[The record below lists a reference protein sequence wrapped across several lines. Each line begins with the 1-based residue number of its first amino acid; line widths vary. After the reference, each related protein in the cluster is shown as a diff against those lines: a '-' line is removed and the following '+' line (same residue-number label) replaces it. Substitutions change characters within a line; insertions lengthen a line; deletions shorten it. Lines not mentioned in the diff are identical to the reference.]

1 MSKSVVRAL
10 ILGGALLL
18 SLPSFALTATGAQS
32 LKQLQTRW
40 AEINYQLPEAQREAA
55 FAKLAG
61 EAEAALKAEPQA
73 PELLIWRG
81 IILSTW
87 AGAKGGLGAL
97 DLVKQARGQF
107 EQAIKLDAKAL
118 DGSAYTSLGSLY
130 YQVPGWPVGFG
141 DDERAEQLLKQALS
155 LNPDGIDPNYFY
167 GDFLLGEKRYAEAA
181 RVLEKALAA
190 APRPGRE
197 VADAGR
203 RQEAQAL
210 LDKARA
216 KLN

>member
-1 MSKSVVRAL
+1 MSKSFLRNLA
-10 ILGGALLL
+10 LGGALLL
-18 SLPSFALTATGAQS
+18 SLPSFALTAGGEQS
-32 LKQLQTRW
+32 LRQLQGRW

-61 EAEAALKAEPQA
+61 DAEAALKAEPQA

-107 EQAIKLDAKAL
+107 EQAIKLDPNAL

-141 DDERAEQLLKQALS
+141 DDERAEQLLRQALT

-167 GDFLLGEKRYAEAA
+167 GDFLLREKRYVEAEKA
-181 RVLEKALAA
+181 LQKALAA
-190 APRPGRE
+190 PPRPGRE

-210 LDKARA
+210 LDKVQA
-216 KLN
+216 KLH